1 MKTLMI
7 VARDS
12 MLTELEDLLHKNGIN
27 AYSVINKVEGSG
39 KTGKVGAFHH
49 KCVYR
54 LHALQSDDP
63 CGASVRPS
71 GESGRRPESVSHS
84 PQEASKRRTYPPE
97 AICFSL

>member
-49 KCVYR
+49 SVYTGSTHFN
-54 LHALQSDDP
+54 LMILAVLESDQRPPIGDP
-63 CGASVRPS
+63 PQKKRSTI
-71 GESGRRPESVSHS
+71 VS
-84 PQEASKRRTYPPE
+84 R
-97 AICFSL
+97 

>member
-39 KTGKVGAFHH
+39 
-49 KCVYR
+49 R
-54 LHALQSDDP
+54 L
-63 CGASVRPS
+63 VRLVPFTTVCI
-71 GESGRRPESVSHS
+71 PA
-84 PQEASKRRTYPPE
+84 PRTS
-97 AICFSL
+97 IS